1 MKIIKRRVQGKE
13 YMKMNKFLLV
23 LLLVVPLW
31 AGEGEKSPPP
41 SSKKDSTQVK
51 KDYFVDKDKDGLN
64 DRIKKNGAKIG
75 DYIMD
80 FLKKS
85 GKGEKNTHGKGK
97 KRDKK
102 RRH

>member
-1 MKIIKRRVQGKE
+1 
-13 YMKMNKFLLV
+13 MNKFLLV
-23 LLLVVPLW
+23 LLLVAPLW

-41 SSKKDSTQVK
+41 SSKRDTTQLK
-51 KDYFVDKDKDGLN
+51 KDYFFDKDKDGLN

-85 GKGEKNTHGKGK
+85 SKDEKKAHGKSK
-97 KRDKK
+97 KRNKK
-102 RRH
+102 RKH